1 MDNYTF
7 DWIQMCNYVYS
18 CKFILLIHK
27 LMDVCFLFLLFVSF
41 LGGFGGIILFI
52 MRKKE
57 EGGERRGRRSD
68 GPIFYTTTTGT
79 SYYLYRHTGTLVTV
93 VLYCNTR

>member
-1 MDNYTF
+1 
-7 DWIQMCNYVYS
+7 
-18 CKFILLIHK
+18 
-27 LMDVCFLFLLFVSF
+27 
-41 LGGFGGIILFI
+41 

-93 VLYCNTR
+93 VLYCNTRYWYLIKYYYYGYTQLPY